1 MIKTFANNNVNYY
14 IPSCTTCKWFIPNIN
29 EDYGKCKIFGEKTQV
44 HKKKVYP
51 FKYKNQGKEVNALTM
66 EAYSPMAVKQ
76 IERLVSEA
84 GDQWPI
90 IKTVV
95 CHRTGP
101 LEIGDIAVIIGV
113 TCVHRAEAFAACQ
126 WLIDTLKKEV
136 PIWKNEFYADGSSW
150 LVPHP

>member
-1 MIKTFANNNVNYY
+1 MEQKIELIDSPLLIDPQFKFLQSSEAGG
-14 IPSCTTCKWFIPNIN
+14 ICLFIGTIRN
-29 EDYGKCKIFGEKTQV
+29 
-44 HKKKVYP
+44 
-51 FKYKNQGKEVNALTM
+51 KNQGKEVNALTM
-66 EAYSPMAVKQ
+66 EAYSPMAKKQ
-76 IERLVSEA
+76 MEKLIGMA
-84 GDQWPI
+84 GEKWPI
-90 IKTVV
+90 IKATV

-113 TCVHRAEAFAACQ
+113 TCVHRTEAFEACQ

>member
-1 MIKTFANNNVNYY
+1 MEHKIELVDSPLLIDPQFQFLQAEEAGG
-14 IPSCTTCKWFIPNIN
+14 ICLFIGTIRN
-29 EDYGKCKIFGEKTQV
+29 
-44 HKKKVYP
+44 
-51 FKYKNQGKEVNALTM
+51 KNQGKEVNALTM

-76 IERLVSEA
+76 IEKLVAKA
-84 GDQWPI
+84 GEKWPI
-90 IKTVV
+90 IKVAV

>member
-1 MIKTFANNNVNYY
+1 MEQKIELIDSPLLIDPQFQFLQAEEAGG
-14 IPSCTTCKWFIPNIN
+14 ICLFIGTIRN
-29 EDYGKCKIFGEKTQV
+29 
-44 HKKKVYP
+44 
-51 FKYKNQGKEVNALTM
+51 KNQGKEVNALTM

-76 IERLVSEA
+76 IERLITSA
-84 GDQWPI
+84 GEKWPI

-113 TCVHRAEAFAACQ
+113 TCVHRSEAFAACQ

>member
-1 MIKTFANNNVNYY
+1 L
-14 IPSCTTCKWFIPNIN
+14 FIGTIRN
-29 EDYGKCKIFGEKTQV
+29 
-44 HKKKVYP
+44 
-51 FKYKNQGKEVNALTM
+51 KNQGKEVNALTM

-76 IERLVSEA
+76 IEKLITIASEK
-84 GDQWPI
+84 WPI
-90 IKTVV
+90 IKVAV

-113 TCVHRAEAFAACQ
+113 TCVHRAEAFEACE

-136 PIWKNEFYADGSSW
+136 PIWKNEFYVDGSSW

>member
-1 MIKTFANNNVNYY
+1 
-14 IPSCTTCKWFIPNIN
+14 
-29 EDYGKCKIFGEKTQV
+29 
-44 HKKKVYP
+44 
-51 FKYKNQGKEVNALTM
+51 M

-76 IERLVSEA
+76 IERLVTAA
-84 GDQWPI
+84 GDKWPI

-136 PIWKNEFYADGSSW
+136 PIWKNEFYTDGSSW

>member
-1 MIKTFANNNVNYY
+1 MEQKIELIDSPLLIDPQFQFLQAEEAGG
-14 IPSCTTCKWFIPNIN
+14 ICLFIGTIRN
-29 EDYGKCKIFGEKTQV
+29 
-44 HKKKVYP
+44 
-51 FKYKNQGKEVNALTM
+51 KNQGKEVNALTM

-76 IERLVSEA
+76 IERLITSA
-84 GDQWPI
+84 GEKWPI

-113 TCVHRAEAFAACQ
+113 TCVHRAESFTACQ